1 MEQTQAPTMTTSSEM
16 SDSDYEAHLEAAIEV
31 LQDLPLRDKN
41 EMIRVL
47 KMYVNDL
54 KKNKIHNDPQRTK
67 KIFQKFLGRQEK
79 GLTPLLI

>member
-1 MEQTQAPTMTTSSEM
+1 MTTSSEM
-16 SDSDYEAHLEAAIEV
+16 SDSEYEAHLEAAMEV

-47 KMYVNDL
+47 KGYVNDL
-54 KKNKIHNDPQRTK
+54 KENKTHNDPQQTK
-67 KIFQKFLGRQEK
+67 RLVQKYLERQEK

>member
-1 MEQTQAPTMTTSSEM
+1 MKQNQAPTTTTSSEM

-47 KMYVNDL
+47 KMCVNDL

-67 KIFQKFLGRQEK
+67 KIFQKFLERQEK

>member
-1 MEQTQAPTMTTSSEM
+1 MKQTQAPTMTTSSEM
-16 SDSDYEAHLEAAIEV
+16 SDSEYEAHLEAAMEV

-47 KMYVNDL
+47 KGYVNDL
-54 KKNKIHNDPQRTK
+54 KKNKTHNDPQQTK
-67 KIFQKFLGRQEK
+67 RLVQKFLERQEK

>member
-16 SDSDYEAHLEAAIEV
+16 SDSEYEAHLKAAMDI

-47 KMYVNDL
+47 EMYVNDL
-54 KKNKIHNDPQRTK
+54 KENKTHNDPQQTK
-67 KIFQKFLGRQEK
+67 RLVQKYLERQEK

>member
-1 MEQTQAPTMTTSSEM
+1 MEQTQASTTTTSSEM
-16 SDSDYEAHLEAAIEV
+16 SDSEYEAHLKAAMEV

-47 KMYVNDL
+47 EMYVSNL

-67 KIFQKFLGRQEK
+67 RVF
-79 GLTPLLI
+79 